1 MKMLKLAVAG
11 LFAALSLSAQAD
23 VVFTNGPAVA
33 DSSRCA
39 EDSGRCNGSW
49 VVFDDFTLSG
59 ATSINSI
66 KWTTILYG
74 GVSDYLGSRAWIYS
88 ADPVFGG
95 GTLLNTID
103 LQLNALTANGIRS
116 DAYDIV
122 IAGLDIELG
131 AGTYWLGMQQDTINN
146 YGTVAC
152 ASCQSGNGTQWSNDG
167 TGYRLQQNIDFA
179 FSIEGGPVV
188 PSDVPEPAPLALFG
202 LAALG
207 LAASRRRK
215 AAAQ

>member
-1 MKMLKLAVAG
+1 MKILKLAVAG
-11 LFAALSLSAQAD
+11 LFAALSLSAQAG
-23 VVFTNGPAVA
+23 VVYSNGPANG
-33 DSSRCA
+33 DSNRCA
-39 EDSGRCNGSW
+39 EDSGACHGSW
-49 VVFDDFTLSG
+49 VVFDDFTLTS

-66 KWTTILYG
+66 RWTTILYRG
-74 GVSDYLGSRAWIYS
+74 LSDYLGSRAWIYT

-95 GTLLNTID
+95 GSLLKTID
-103 LQLNALTANGIRS
+103 LQLNAVTANGVRS

-122 IAGLDIELG
+122 ISGLDIQLG
-131 AGTYWLGMQQDTINN
+131 AGTYWLGMQQDTNAS

-152 ASCQSGNGTQWSNDG
+152 SSCGTGNGTQWSNDG
-167 TGYRLQQNIDFA
+167 TGFRNPTNHEFA
-179 FSIEGGPVV
+179 FSIEG
-188 PSDVPEPAPLALFG
+188 SDVPEPAPLALFG